1 MGLTQ
6 TQGAVLGYLQSLRKS
21 EKFSK
26 VIAYCAARAGDS
38 ILDNYSIKREMVICY
53 EKLGEIE
60 SAAKLASSLLD
71 DDSAAKTYH
80 ALIRYSESCT
90 KILGI
95 INQIDDHNLPVKWKS
110 DDRPERLA
118 NNQGGWRK
126 FLIMP
131 ISYSLPQVMMLGH
144 INQLGDLNGGVFD
157 IGCGMGFFVFAA
169 NRFFSVD
176 VSGCEIDLENN
187 IWFKKCWE
195 ELGVE
200 NLISEYRVPKSGP
213 ILLPPS
219 TQYVVAHLPTFNLG
233 WDLSEYLG
241 FVSELSKHQSVERLI
256 LFPNPLNA
264 KQEKINFRQF
274 LARGSYCSDTNIATW
289 HMNKFR

>member
-1 MGLTQ
+1 MGL
-6 TQGAVLGYLQSLRKS
+6 TQGAVLGYLPSLRKS
-21 EKFSK
+21 EKFSE
-26 VIAYCAARAGDS
+26 VIAYYAARPGHMM
-38 ILDNYSIKREMVICY
+38 LENYSIKREIVICY
-53 EKLGEIE
+53 EKLGEIKL
-60 SAAKLASSLLD
+60 AAQVASSLLD
-71 DDSAAKTYH
+71 EDAAAKTYQ
-80 ALIRYSESCT
+80 ALIRYSESCS
-90 KILGI
+90 KILKI
-95 INQIDDHNLPVKWKS
+95 INQIDDQNLPLKWKS
-110 DDRPERLA
+110 DDRPERIA
-118 NNQGGWRK
+118 NKQGGWRK
-126 FLIMP
+126 FLVMP

-144 INQLGDLNGGVFD
+144 INQLGNLCGGLFD

-169 NRFFSVD
+169 SRFFSFD
-176 VSGCEIDLENN
+176 VSGCEIELENN

-200 NLISEYRVPKSGP
+200 DLISEYRVPKSGP
-213 ILLPPS
+213 LLLPPR

-241 FVSELSKHQSVERLI
+241 FVSELSKHQSVERLL